1 MAEHD
6 ALVRPEPPH
15 HRLRAVLHLEKLAL
29 DGAPGLGERLE
40 EEADHRRAGRDVVE
54 LGLALLGRHAARGR
68 PVPRRAVLGLVD
80 GERARTTAAP
90 DEMRATRANT
100 R

>member
-1 MAEHD
+1 
-6 ALVRPEPPH
+6 
-15 HRLRAVLHLEKLAL
+15 
-29 DGAPGLGERLE
+29 
-40 EEADHRRAGRDVVE
+40 
-54 LGLALLGRHAARGR
+54 
-68 PVPRRAVLGLVD
+68 VPRRAVLGLVD